1 MTTTIEDNA
10 LCAELQELFLITKQW
25 STDLQF
31 ISEESEI
38 LKNLSQNPL
47 EPEVNRKH
55 ALLFS
60 SLEQQLVKLK
70 LQVIHLQKR
79 LAPLTYGPI
88 KEIKLS
94 LIEEHQLLK
103 REMENILLTFHET
116 KNELLKHIAH
126 D

>member
-10 LCAELQELFLITKQW
+10 LSAELQELFLIAKQW

-31 ISEESEI
+31 INEESVI
-38 LKNLSQNPL
+38 LKNLIHNPL
-47 EPEVNRKH
+47 EPEVNKKQ

-60 SLEQQLVKLK
+60 PLEQQLVKLK

-103 REMENILLTFHET
+103 SEMEEILLTFHAT
-116 KNELLKHIAH
+116 KNELLGHIPNT
-126 D
+126 